1 MEMNLLAGYE
11 VVRSGA
17 MVTLDPSKVNET
29 MLLALLAHGIAAK
42 VGDSAA
48 SASAFAG
55 ESHFGKPKKECNQ
68 ADWKAWQTSTQGAKA
83 IAEIAQGAMESVIA
97 ALESGN
103 WSQAGTGGPRMARLP
118 DDVQIAIKAAKVDLV
133 ILFKRVTGQ
142 SKLAEFAAHEKM
154 APFFT
159 EGDKGAVGWNDA
171 TCVAWIEKQK
181 ATGGRDY
188 LAEAQRGLAVD
199 ISALD
204 L

>member
-1 MEMNLLAGYE
+1 MELNVLNSYE

-17 MVTLDPSKVNET
+17 MVALDPTKVNET
-29 MLLALLAHGIAAK
+29 MILALLAHGIAAK
-42 VGDSAA
+42 VGDAAA

-55 ESHFGKPKKECNQ
+55 ESHFGKPKKECNL
-68 ADWKAWQTSTQGAKA
+68 ADWKAWQTSPQGIKA
-83 IAEIAQGAMESVIA
+83 IAEIAQGAMESVIT

-103 WSQAGTGGPRMARLP
+103 WSQAGTGGPRTARLP

-142 SKLAEFAAHEKM
+142 SKLAEFYAHEKM

-159 EGDKGAVGWNDA
+159 ESDDGKVSWNDA
-171 TCVAWIEKQK
+171 TCVTWIEKQK
-181 ATGGRDY
+181 ETGGRDY
-188 LAEAQRGLAVD
+188 LAEAQRGLSVD
-199 ISALD
+199 LSALD